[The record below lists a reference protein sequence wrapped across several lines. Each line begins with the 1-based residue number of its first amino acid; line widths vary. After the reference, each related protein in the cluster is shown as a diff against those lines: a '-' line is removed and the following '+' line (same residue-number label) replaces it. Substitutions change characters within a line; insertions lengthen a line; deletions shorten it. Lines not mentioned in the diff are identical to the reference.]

1 MKKIIL
7 LFLCSLFLLKN
18 NSSFAQLVTIS
29 ANPGTSGNAVIGG
42 STYHVQENRYTTTEI
57 GNGNFE
63 TFGTAITRIAYSLSS
78 YTGTFP
84 LVVSNFEI
92 YMKNDGTNT
101 TFAAGTYSLSGY
113 TQVFNGTFTV
123 SGVGWNSI
131 DLTTPFV
138 RTAGN
143 NLSILVIRN
152 NGVALPGTVF
162 NTANGNETSSTLT
175 SANRYNNTTAP
186 AAGVTALAP
195 TAFREAVQLSRPLAN
210 DVSVVAYALGKIP
223 QNLAHNVTALVT
235 NLGTTAKTNLAVT
248 LNVTGA
254 NPFTNIQT
262 ISSLPSGV
270 STTVTF
276 APMAT
281 GTIGLNTLTVSVPT
295 DDDNANNTKII
306 NNQVTAATY
315 STAYDTVTT
324 FGVGSN
330 TAAIDLA
337 VIFRCPVATGL
348 TSIKTNFSSSG
359 QPYVIKIYSVN
370 TDTPQNL
377 LYTSATLTT
386 AAGPNTVT
394 LSPTV
399 GITGDF
405 AVSIN
410 QTGATNMGCSYE
422 SETPQRLKTFYARTP
437 AGANT
442 WGPLGAPFKIMV
454 DATLAS
460 GLVPVNL
467 TTFTGVKEGSRNI
480 LNWSTANE
488 TNNKAF
494 ELQRSSNGEKF
505 SSIATI
511 NSKAENGNST
521 SILYYYYNDEKP
533 LAGTNYYRLRQIDKD
548 GRDSYSAIVA
558 LKSISITKAEI
569 TRVYPN
575 PVSEQLNVV
584 VNTPN
589 SEKINIRITDL
600 VGKTIAEKMLQ
611 SNQGDN
617 NIQFNTSNLSRG
629 TYLIK
634 IFSLNESEM
643 SIQKFIKQ

>member
-7 LFLCSLFLLKN
+7 LFFCALFLTN
-18 NSSFAQLVTIS
+18 NASFSQLVTIS
-29 ANPGTSGNAVIGG
+29 NNPGTSGNVVVGG
-42 STYHVQENRYTTTEI
+42 STYHASENIYTVAEI
-57 GNGNFE
+57 GAGNFE
-63 TFGTAITRIAYSLSS
+63 SMATAITRISLSLNAL
-78 YTGTFP
+78 TTAVLP
-84 LVVSNFEI
+84 LNIANYEI
-92 YMKNDGTNT
+92 YMKNT
-101 TFAAGTYSLSGY
+101 TSSSFTSGTYSLVGY
-113 TQVFNGTFTV
+113 TQVYNGTLNITAT
-123 SGVGWNSI
+123 GWNAV

-138 RTAGN
+138 RTAGQ
-143 NLSILVIRN
+143 NLSVLLIRN
-152 NGVALPGTVF
+152 NGAAVTGTVF
-162 NTANGNETSSTLT
+162 DCANGNETSGTLT
-175 SANRYNNTTAP
+175 TSNRYNGTVAP
-186 AAGVTALAP
+186 AAGSTTLTA
-195 TAFREAVQLSRPLAN
+195 TAFRPAIQISHPLAN
-210 DVSVVAYALGKIP
+210 DVSVVKAYSLGQIP
-223 QNLAHNVTALVT
+223 RNLAHSVTALVT

-248 LNVTGA
+248 LIVTGA
-254 NPFTNIQT
+254 NPFTNVQT
-262 ISSLPSGV
+262 VSSLASGA
-270 STTVTF
+270 SATVTF
-276 APMAT
+276 AAMT
-281 GTIGLNTLTVSVPT
+281 TSTIGSNVVTVSIPT

-315 STAYDTVTT
+315 STAYDTVTSS
-324 FGVGSN
+324 GVGSN

-337 VIFRCPVATGL
+337 VIFRCPVSTGL

-359 QPYVIKIYSVN
+359 QPYVLKIYSVN

-386 AAGPNTVT
+386 AAGPNTIT

-405 AVSIN
+405 AISIN
-410 QTGATNMGCSYE
+410 QTGITNYGCSYE

-437 AGANT
+437 GGSNT
-442 WGPLGAPFKIMV
+442 WGALGAPFKIMV

-467 TTFTGVKEGSRNI
+467 TTFTGVKEGNRNI

-494 ELQRSSNGEKF
+494 ELQRSANGEKF

-511 NSKAENGNST
+511 NSKAENGNSSSVLT
-521 SILYYYYNDEKP
+521 YSYNDEKP
-533 LAGTNYYRLRQIDKD
+533 LTGTNYYRLRQLDKD
-548 GRDSYSAIVA
+548 GRESYSSIVV

-575 PVSEQLNVV
+575 PVAEQLNVV
-584 VNTPN
+584 VNTPS
-589 SEKINIRITDL
+589 SEKVNIRITDL

-611 SNQGDN
+611 TNQGDN
-617 NIQFNTSNLSRG
+617 NIQFNTSALSRG

-634 IFSLNESEM
+634 IFSSSESEM